1 MLEEDENRAA
11 VRETLTA
18 PARQTAALSETAH
31 RPWPLPQRHWVMG
44 QSWLDL
50 LFAHWPLDAAAVRRH
65 VPPPLV
71 VDTFDGAAWVG
82 ITPFRVSGLRLTATP
97 PLPGVSA
104 FPELNAR
111 TYVTV
116 ADKPGIWFFSL
127 DAASRLAVAA
137 ARRFYHLPY
146 FRARMSVERR
156 DGAIDYASDRRDDRG
171 HEARF
176 RAEYR
181 PAGAERPAAPGSLEH
196 FLTERYCLYAL
207 DPDGR
212 PLRADIHHVPWPLR
226 PAEAEIETNTM
237 SPPGLELPEIDPLL
251 HFSARQDVVIWSLE
265 PVDVSGRGR
274 ARMTGASG

>member
-1 MLEEDENRAA
+1 M

-18 PARQTAALSETAH
+18 PARQTRALQQTEH
-31 RPWPLPQRHWVMG
+31 RPWPLPRRHWLMA

-50 LFAHWPLDAAAVRRH
+50 LFAHWPLEPAAVRRH
-65 VPPPLV
+65 VPTSV
-71 VDTFDGAAWVG
+71 AVDTFDGSAWVG
-82 ITPFRVSGLRLTATP
+82 ITPFRLAGLRLTATP
-97 PLPGVSA
+97 PLPVLSA

-116 ADKPGIWFFSL
+116 QGKPGIWFFSL

-137 ARRFYHLPY
+137 ARRFYRLPY
-146 FRARMSVERR
+146 FRARMSVDRREDGVEYTSERR
-156 DGAIDYASDRRDDRG
+156 DHRG

-181 PAGAERPAAPGSLEH
+181 PVGPEGKIAPGSLEH
-196 FLTERYCLYAL
+196 FLTERYCLYTLAA
-207 DPDGR
+207 DDR
-212 PLRADIHHVPWPLR
+212 PLRADIHHGPWPLR

-237 SPPGLELPEIDPLL
+237 APPGLELPDVEPLL

-265 PVDVSGRGR
+265 PADVSRR
-274 ARMTGASG
+274 AGARTSGANG